1 MWSTELNEKTFLMFV
16 CCLAVSLVCVTG
28 FRILGGAEHSR
39 RKKGSTLGS
48 RILNNRISSSRLGG
62 KRRIHTHIIYL
73 THRTMRRRWWAH
85 AHFRSDWSER
95 RKFEKFIE
103 QLIEIGIFASSTI
116 DFQPRQKNT
125 PGVSIHWMLEHFN
138 FFSVVIGLWTDF
150 KFQHWT
156 SKFAC

>member
-1 MWSTELNEKTFLMFV
+1 MCGRLSWMRKLSQCSCV
-16 CCLAVSLVCVTG
+16 VSLSLWFALRVSVYWAVRSTV
-28 FRILGGAEHSR
+28 A
-39 RKKGSTLGS
+39 KKGSTLGS

-125 PGVSIHWMLEHFN
+125 PGVSIHWMLERFN